1 MKVLNRSYLV
11 LSQVEM
17 SELYQLEE
25 AGLNLNEVTVGD
37 IDNFQRM
44 SYVFDPCQARS
55 LSPNHYRYVKPE
67 KPTS

>member
-1 MKVLNRSYLV
+1 
-11 LSQVEM
+11 M

-44 SYVFDPCQARS
+44 SYVFDPCQAHS

-67 KPTS
+67 GPTS